1 MPRQTGGTHH
11 ALRIGCS
18 IGRRTADIV
27 LPARQF
33 CMDHCRSY
41 WSYRADADFSFTQKP
56 GMVLRTDRAVCRSI
70 DRFYALGRLRIQR
83 YA

>member
-1 MPRQTGGTHH
+1 MIQNYNLHTHTFYSDGKSQPREM
-11 ALRIGCS
+11 
-18 IGRRTADIV
+18 V
-27 LPARQF
+27 EPARQF

-70 DRFYALGRLRIQR
+70 DRFYALNRLHIQR